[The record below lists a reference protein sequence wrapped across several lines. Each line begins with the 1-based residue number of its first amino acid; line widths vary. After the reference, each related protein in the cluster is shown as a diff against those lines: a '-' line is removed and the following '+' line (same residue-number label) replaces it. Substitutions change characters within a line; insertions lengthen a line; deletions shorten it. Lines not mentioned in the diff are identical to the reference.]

1 MAVAALRD
9 VLPLLRCPRCGS
21 SVVPRSDAF
30 RCADPSCPLAAA
42 GSFPVVDR
50 WPVLVD
56 FERSVLDRAQ
66 LTAGR
71 TVRHELHRSRTDLL
85 PRSVRRIWRP
95 PNQVARANVRRLLA
109 LLERPA
115 RILVVGGGSLGNGV
129 EELYA
134 ADVEVIGFDLYGSD
148 LTQLVADAH
157 AIPLAAGCVD
167 AVVVQ
172 AVLEHV
178 LDPARVVAEIHRV
191 LRPDGLVYA
200 ETPFLQQVHA
210 GPYDFTRFTASGH
223 RYLFRRF
230 SQLNAGPVAGP
241 GTVLLW
247 SAEHV
252 VRGLTGSE
260 LAGRLARAA
269 LLWLRLLDRC
279 ITADHAGDSASALF
293 FLGRR
298 CDRELTAAEIVAYYP
313 GAQRG

>member
-1 MAVAALRD
+1 MAVAALGD

-21 SVVPRSDAF
+21 NVVAGRDAY
-30 RCADPSCPLAAA
+30 RCADPACPLAAP

-56 FERSVLDRAQ
+56 FERSLLDRAR
-66 LTAGR
+66 LTAR
-71 TVRHELHRSRTDLL
+71 SSVRQELHRSRADRL
-85 PRSVRRIWRP
+85 PRSVRRIWKP
-95 PNQVARANVRRLLA
+95 PNLVARANVRRLLA
-109 LLERPA
+109 LLDRPA
-115 RILVVGGGSLGNGV
+115 RVLVVGGGSLGNGV
-129 EELYA
+129 EELYTA
-134 ADVEVIGFDLYGSD
+134 GIEVIGFDLYGSD

-157 AIPLAAGCVD
+157 AIPLAGASVD
-167 AVVVQ
+167 AVIVQ

-191 LRPDGLVYA
+191 LRPDGLIYA

-210 GPYDFTRFTASGH
+210 GRYDFTRFTASGH
-223 RYLFRRF
+223 RYLLRRF
-230 SQLNAGPVAGP
+230 SQLDAGPVAGP

-252 VRGLTGSE
+252 VRGLTRSA
-260 LAGRLARAA
+260 LAGRLTRAA
-269 LLWLRLLDRC
+269 LLWLRLLDRWVP
-279 ITADHAGDSASALF
+279 ADHAADSASALF

-298 CDRELTAAEIVAYYP
+298 CERELTAAEIVAYYP